1 MNTCEYRAGTA
12 AHGDVVERN
21 ARLPVEHYSVHI
33 GLSVDR
39 KADRSAGTAEITGI
53 AVKPV
58 VELRFVQDEGV
69 GSGHRCRFYRGT
81 GQECDLTEAGSVG
94 KVLAVARGKPEC
106 GRPVECGRLSHDS
119 VCLAFEPHI
128 LGAIDDVS
136 G

>member
-1 MNTCEYRAGTA
+1 MDAGEYRAGAA

-58 VELRFVQDEGV
+58 VELGFVQDEGV
-69 GSGHRCRFYRGT
+69 GSGHRCRFYRGA
-81 GQECDLTEAGSVG
+81 GQERDLTEAGSVENRNVVG
-94 KVLAVARGKPEC
+94 PSSVAVCPMTPYAL
-106 GRPVECGRLSHDS
+106 LSS
-119 VCLAFEPHI
+119 RI
-128 LGAIDDVS
+128 SLGP
-136 G
+136 

>member
-1 MNTCEYRAGTA
+1 MDAGEYRAGAA

-69 GSGHRCRFYRGT
+69 GSGHRCRFYRGA
-81 GQECDLTEAGSVG
+81 GQERDLTEAGSVRKCWRSRVENRNVVG
-94 KVLAVARGKPEC
+94 PSSVAVCPMTPYAL
-106 GRPVECGRLSHDS
+106 LSS
-119 VCLAFEPHI
+119 RI
-128 LGAIDDVS
+128 SLGP
-136 G
+136 

>member
-1 MNTCEYRAGTA
+1 MDAGEYRAGAA

-69 GSGHRCRFYRGT
+69 GSGKCWRSRVENRNVVGPS
-81 GQECDLTEAGSVG
+81 SV
-94 KVLAVARGKPEC
+94 AVCPMTPYAL
-106 GRPVECGRLSHDS
+106 LSS
-119 VCLAFEPHI
+119 RI
-128 LGAIDDVS
+128 SLGP
-136 G
+136 

>member
-1 MNTCEYRAGTA
+1 MDAGEYRAGAA

-58 VELRFVQDEGV
+58 VELRFVQDEGSV
-69 GSGHRCRFYRGT
+69 PATAAAFT
-81 GQECDLTEAGSVG
+81 GALVRSV
-94 KVLAVARGKPEC
+94 
-106 GRPVECGRLSHDS
+106 
-119 VCLAFEPHI
+119 I
-128 LGAIDDVS
+128 
-136 G
+136 